1 MNANG
6 ILVQGL
12 NDKNNYVKS
21 FPYQGINAYFQ
32 FPLTWLQDEVSQKLT
47 KEQLSKQVD
56 DYWSVS
62 QEFISDP
69 DLYGRYIKHC
79 AAMNVPIRALF
90 IESDYADEIW
100 ASALPKMEFMGYEY
114 SPIPFDDQVSTDME
128 WYQPFF
134 KFRNLLNEFGLF
146 RSYEDAERFVKFYN
160 EEFLARRIGDGE
172 MDAYICKV
180 SRICLN
186 P

>member
-6 ILVQGL
+6 ILVQNL
-12 NDKNNYVKS
+12 NEKCNSVKA
-21 FPYQGINAYFQ
+21 FPYHGIFAYHQ
-32 FPLTWLQDEVSQKLT
+32 YPLIGLEDEMSKKLT
-47 KEQLSKQVD
+47 REQLSRRID
-56 DYWSVS
+56 DNWYVS
-62 QEFISDP
+62 LEFISDP

-100 ASALPKMEFMGYEY
+100 TDTLPKMEFMGYEY
-114 SPIPFDDQVSTDME
+114 CPIPIDDQVATDMD

-146 RSYEDAERFVKFYN
+146 RTYADAELFVQFYN
-160 EEFLARRIGDGE
+160 EEFRRGRIGDGD
-172 MDAYICKV
+172 MDAYIFKV
-180 SRICLN
+180 SQICLN